1 MIIKRHIFLLLLLGI
16 SLMLTGCSHPALH
29 EAREVIAV
37 ADSLRAEGQAYTDSV
52 TIAEAYN
59 TLYSWRYFYPTDY
72 VHACYH
78 YGRPLRATYV
88 YKILK
93 Q

>member
-1 MIIKRHIFLLLLLGI
+1 MIIMRHIFLLLLLGI

-29 EAREVIAV
+29 KAREVITV

-59 TLYSWRYFYPTDY
+59 TLHSWRYFCPTDY
-72 VHACYH
+72 ARACYY
-78 YGRPLRATYV
+78 YGRLLRAN
-88 YKILK
+88 ICI
-93 Q
+93 